1 MHEELYSINEN
12 VSQLDDDILLINDK
26 GMNMSDYLLIHSK
39 LESVLDSFSE
49 KKAIK
54 FFEEYIDGFVNESN
68 G

>member
-39 LESVLDSFSE
+39 LESILESFSE

-54 FFEEYIDGFVNESN
+54 FFEEHIDGFVNESN